1 MESKAKLIGHAVHPM
16 LIVFPLGLLTFSV
29 IADVVGM
36 VTPHAQWRE
45 FAYWLIAGGVVG
57 GVLAAIAGL
66 IDWAAIPFGTRA
78 KAIGTMH
85 GLGNLAVIALFAIS
99 GVMRRDN
106 PAAPGA
112 IPFILSVIALGMVMA
127 TGWLGGELVDRLG
140 VGVDN
145 GAHLNAPSSLSGR
158 PASDSV
164 DPNAAHSDTPETA
177 LH

>member
-78 KAIGTMH
+78 KAIGPEST
-85 GLGNLAVIALFAIS
+85 
-99 GVMRRDN
+99 RR
-106 PAAPGA
+106 A
-112 IPFILSVIALGMVMA
+112 
-127 TGWLGGELVDRLG
+127 
-140 VGVDN
+140 
-145 GAHLNAPSSLSGR
+145 R
-158 PASDSV
+158 PARASW
-164 DPNAAHSDTPETA
+164 PP
-177 LH
+177 